1 MVEFI
6 AEKFDIDVSVATIS
20 RILKKERI
28 SQKKVL
34 RQNASDID
42 CGLIGLSLGATN
54 CTRALSVAL

>member
-42 CGLIGLSLGATN
+42 CGLIGLGLGPTN
-54 CTRALSVAL
+54 CTRALSVAS